1 MFLHKLSNMDTIDF
15 RSDTVTWPTM
25 EMREA
30 MMNARVGD
38 DVYGEDP
45 TVNEL
50 EKLAA
55 EKLGKESA
63 LFVASGTM
71 GNLAAVLSH
80 AGRGD
85 LAIVGA
91 DGHILTSEA
100 GGMAALGGI
109 VPQPMPTDYDG
120 RMDLA
125 DIEASLMPEDPH
137 YARARLI
144 LLENTY
150 GAKSGAPQ
158 PLSYFTSIRTLAD
171 KNRLRIHL
179 DGARL
184 FNAAAALEVGA
195 EQIAQHVD
203 SVSFCLS
210 KGLCAPVGS
219 LLCGSKEFIGEAR
232 RMRKILGGAMRQ
244 AGIMAA
250 AGIVALENMTERLS
264 EDHANAKS
272 LATGLAM
279 VPGIRIDSEAVKT
292 NIIFFELAPDPNIT
306 AQYTANRLKND
317 FNILVGVA
325 GERRIRTL
333 THYEVGPADIE
344 QLIEALKHVL
354 ATNA

>member
-1 MFLHKLSNMDTIDF
+1 
-15 RSDTVTWPTM
+15 M

-30 MMNARVGD
+30 MMNAKVGD

-55 EKLGKESA
+55 EKLGKASA

-80 AGRGD
+80 AGRGE

-91 DGHILTSEA
+91 DGHIFSSEA
-100 GGMAALGGI
+100 GGMAALGGVI
-109 VPQPMPTDYDG
+109 PHPLPTDYEG
-120 RMDLA
+120 KMNLA
-125 DIEASLMPEDPH
+125 DIKASLMPEDPH

-158 PLSYFTSIRTLAD
+158 PISYLAAIRALAEQH
-171 KNRLRIHL
+171 RLRIHL

-184 FNAAAALEVGA
+184 FNAAAALEVDVG
-195 EQIAQHVD
+195 QIARHVD

-219 LLCGSKEFIGEAR
+219 LLCGSEEFIGEAR

-244 AGIMAA
+244 AGIIAA
-250 AGIVALENMTERLS
+250 AGIIALQKMTDRLP

-272 LATGLAM
+272 LAMGLAKL
-279 VPGIRIDSEAVKT
+279 PGIHINSEAVKT
-292 NIIFFELAPDPNIT
+292 NIIFFELDRDDNMT
-306 AQYTANRLKND
+306 AQYVADRLKNE
-317 FNILVGVA
+317 FNILVGAA
-325 GERRIRTL
+325 GDRRFRAL
-333 THYEVGPADIE
+333 THYGVGPSEIQ
-344 QLIEALKHVL
+344 QLIEALEYVL
-354 ATNA
+354 DARE

>member
-1 MFLHKLSNMDTIDF
+1 MFLHKLSIVDAIDF
-15 RSDTVTWPTM
+15 RSDTVTWPTI

-30 MMNARVGD
+30 MMKARVGD

-55 EKLGKESA
+55 EKLGKENA

-71 GNLAAVLSH
+71 GNLTAVLSH
-80 AGRGD
+80 AGRGE
-85 LAIVGA
+85 LAIVGT
-91 DGHILTSEA
+91 DGHIFTSEA
-100 GGMAALGGI
+100 GGMAAVGGI
-109 VPQPMPTDYDG
+109 IPHPLPTDYEG
-120 RMDLA
+120 KMSLA
-125 DIEASLMPEDPH
+125 EIEAALMPEDPH

-150 GAKSGAPQ
+150 GARSGAPQ
-158 PLSYFTSIRTLAD
+158 PLSYLASIRTLAD
-171 KNRLRIHL
+171 KNRLRVHL

-184 FNAAAALEVGA
+184 FNASAALNVGVD
-195 EQIAQHVD
+195 QIAGYVD

-219 LLCGSKEFIGEAR
+219 LLCGSEEFIGEAR

-250 AGIVALENMTERLS
+250 AGIIALKEMTERIS
-264 EDHANAKS
+264 EDHANAR
-272 LATGLAM
+272 LLTTGLASLS
-279 VPGIRIDSEAVKT
+279 GIRIDSEAVKT
-292 NIIFFELAPDPNIT
+292 NIIFFELDRDDYMT
-306 AQYTANRLKND
+306 AQYVVDRLKTD

-325 GERRIRTL
+325 GERRFRTL
-333 THYEVGPADIE
+333 THYWVGPSEIQ
-344 QLIEALKHVL
+344 QLIEALKYVL
-354 ATNA
+354 AGKA

>member
-1 MFLHKLSNMDTIDF
+1 MFLHKLSSVDAIDF

-30 MMNARVGD
+30 MMNAKVGD

-55 EKLGKESA
+55 EKLGKSSA

-71 GNLAAVLSH
+71 GNLTAVLSH
-80 AGRGD
+80 AGRGEI
-85 LAIVGA
+85 AIVGA
-91 DGHILTSEA
+91 DGHIFTSEA
-100 GGMAALGGI
+100 GGMSALGGI
-109 VPQPMPTDYDG
+109 IANPLPTDFEG
-120 RMDLA
+120 KMKLA
-125 DIEASLMPEDPH
+125 DIEASIMPDDPH

-158 PLSYFTSIRTLAD
+158 PLSYFKSIRRLAD
-171 KNRLRIHL
+171 EHNLRIHL

-184 FNAAAALEVGA
+184 FNAAAALDVGA
-195 EQIAQHVD
+195 DLIAQYVD

-219 LLCGSKEFIGEAR
+219 LLCGSEEFIDEAR

-250 AGIVALENMTERLS
+250 AGIIALQKMTGRLL
-264 EDHANAKS
+264 EDHANAR
-272 LATGLAM
+272 TLAM
-279 VPGIRIDSEAVKT
+279 ELSNLPGICIDSEAVKT
-292 NIIFFELAPDPNIT
+292 NIIFFELDREDSMT
-306 AQYTANRLKND
+306 AQYVTDRLKNE
-317 FNILVGVA
+317 FKILVGHTVD
-325 GERRIRTL
+325 RRIRVL
-333 THYEVGPADIE
+333 THHGVGPSEIQ
-344 QLIEALKHVL
+344 QLIDALKHVL
-354 ATNA
+354 TTGE